1 MGSLAPLKFYLESWL
16 IMLCILDFI
25 GNGTETLPL
34 INQIIYFVGL
44 LFLFVIIIYFIF
56 LVFFGIFYLI
66 EDYQK
71 LKEKVKNFID
81 EAIKSRIIIYVI
93 KKMLGTLN
101 GISKIH
107 INDIISLCQNNIGN
121 KYLTP
126 NKHIKVL
133 INRGKMYFFV
143 TEKT

>member
-1 MGSLAPLKFYLESWL
+1 MEYKELL
-16 IMLCILDFI
+16 IKEEKTEIIL
-25 GNGTETLPL
+25 N
-34 INQIIYFVGL
+34 
-44 LFLFVIIIYFIF
+44 
-56 LVFFGIFYLI
+56 
-66 EDYQK
+66 
-71 LKEKVKNFID
+71 LKEFNKLN

-93 KKMLGTLN
+93 KKMLGTAN

-133 INRGKMYFFV
+133 VNRGKMYFFV